1 MNTAHACLIIG
12 YNEDTGEIAV
22 SDSWGAEYEERWV
35 SAEHAQQVSQGLI
48 YLISF

>member
-1 MNTAHACLIIG
+1 MKHACLIIG